1 MINMR
6 RVSVSSLR
14 VRRFSTHPAAYTQY
28 LKMLDEHKKKYPFIF
43 LDEKQDVQMQQK
55 LIDNCW
61 EPKTLKA
68 NVEVFNSAY
77 QDLCE
82 NHGLALKTDTDYERV
97 PKVLRQYFKDIDYD
111 FILPLKPAAVALPT
125 EDRDLMNRKMTTV
138 AELLEQFKDTFK
150 VPENISDSDY
160 NMLLVK
166 RDTLKL
172 DLKRWL
178 FRVQDVDDDKKTWS
192 GLPFDQNMMMEMF
205 NNVKY
210 QRNRDW
216 LDLTSEQ
223 KDVRMLE
230 VVQEVWDTI
239 YDEIIVHTQPDR
251 TKKEFDQ
258 FRDVYFQVFDPEAI
272 YHYRLKDV
280 AKIMFL
286 QAYWA
291 GGDKKVFQIEKEIE
305 NLVTLYNDTPAD
317 YLELWKETFRNKP
330 NAPLSGEV
338 TLMVKALDT
347 KFIPTLLNKVRNEF
361 AGSYFVK
368 TAQQVLTMVY
378 EDDYAIKKHRF
389 DSELAGFPSLESAKA
404 TLREELAEFGDRV
417 DDVTFRQKTIAGQ
430 IAALNQEHKD
440 SLDMPLPPIEE
451 MFETLV
457 KEEFWVSEDDPRADD
472 VQKFSKKL
480 LEYAK
485 SGKGDIV
492 ALEKEAKELLPKN
505 LIPEY
510 VEAVN
515 KLRPDDMQLKTGE
528 IYSPALT
535 GYIQAERKRM
545 DLWSFRNVFWAET
558 GKTEL
563 GIKKKRSTAVGFL
576 KGFDEIIVRTI
587 KHLIEEGTMK
597 DFVKIT
603 EDYGKI
609 VKVFK
614 GEVYGTVSTAKS
626 LSDTE
631 FNAIVDT
638 LSKQNPGKK
647 FFLTQEVDPTILA
660 GFEITCGTDT
670 LDYSLRSE
678 LSSL

>member
-14 VRRFSTHPAAYTQY
+14 VRRFSSYPAAYTQY
-28 LKMLDEHKKKYPFIF
+28 QTMLDEHKKKYPYIF
-43 LDEKQDVQMQQK
+43 LNEKQDITIQQK
-55 LIDNCW
+55 LIDHCW
-61 EPKTLKA
+61 DPKTLEK
-68 NVEVFNSAY
+68 NVDVFNAAY

-82 NHGLALKTDTDYERV
+82 NHGLALKTDTEYERV
-97 PKVLRQYFKDIDYD
+97 PKVLRNYFKDIDYD
-111 FILPLKPAAVALPT
+111 FILPLKPAAVPLPT
-125 EDRDLMNRKMTTV
+125 EDVALMNRKMSAV
-138 AELLEQFKDTFK
+138 SKIVEEFKNTFN
-150 VPENISDSDY
+150 VPEDITDSDY

-166 RDTLKL
+166 RDKLKL

-178 FRVQDVDDDKKTWS
+178 FRVQDEDDDKKTWS

-205 NNVKY
+205 NNVKFA
-210 QRNRDW
+210 RNRDW
-216 LDLTSEQ
+216 LELTSEQ

-258 FRDVYFQVFDPEAI
+258 FRDVYFQVFDPETI

-291 GGDKKVFQIEKEIE
+291 GGEQKVFQIEKEID

-317 YLELWKETFRNKP
+317 YLELWKETFRRKP
-330 NAPLSGEV
+330 SAPLSGEL

-347 KFIPTLLNKVRNEF
+347 KFIPTLLNKIRNEF
-361 AGSYFVK
+361 TGSYFVK
-368 TAQQVLTMVY
+368 SAQKVLTEVY

-389 DSELAGFPSLESAKA
+389 DSELAGYPSLEDSKA
-404 TLREELAEFGDRV
+404 HLREELMEFGDRV
-417 DDVTFRQKTIAGQ
+417 DDVTFRQRTIAKQMEG
-430 IAALNQEHKD
+430 LKQEHKD
-440 SLDMPLPPIEE
+440 TLDMPLPTMEE
-451 MFETLV
+451 MFETMVL
-457 KEEFWVSEDDPRADD
+457 EEFWLTKDDPRTAD

-480 LEYAK
+480 LEYAQT
-485 SGKGDIV
+485 GKGDIL
-492 ALEKEAKELLPKN
+492 ALETEAKELLPKP
-505 LIPEY
+505 LIPEHI
-510 VEAVN
+510 ELEN
-515 KLRPDDMQLKTGE
+515 KILPQDMQLKPGE
-528 IYSPALT
+528 VYSPALT

-545 DLWSFRNVFWAET
+545 DLWSFKNVFWAET

-563 GIKKKRSTAVGFL
+563 GIKKKRSTAAAFL
-576 KGFDEIIVRTI
+576 KGFDDIIIRTV

-597 DFVKIT
+597 DLIKVT

-614 GEVYGTVSTAKS
+614 GEVYGTVKTAKT
-626 LSDTE
+626 LTDAE
-631 FNAIVDT
+631 FNAIIDT

-647 FFLTQEVDPTILA
+647 FFLSQEVDSNILA
-660 GFEITCGTDT
+660 GFEITCGTDN